1 MNHAR
6 RLHSTAELAELAEK
20 QQPDW
25 AGSAVN
31 PLTRYVLTGLAF
43 VVAVSVVMSAQRGGD
58 DVLAKVD
65 HLVYATPDLDLGVKT
80 IETLVGVRAT
90 AGGQHPGLGT
100 RNALIALGPSTY
112 LEIIGPDP
120 DQPRSSQPRR
130 FGIDDLKAPR
140 LIGWVAKGTQLE
152 QVVVN
157 ARNAGVGLGA
167 VIAGSRKRPDGVVLS
182 WRYTDPGVVLEN
194 RLIPY
199 FIDWGTSPHPA
210 STAPRGATL
219 VAFRA
224 EHPEAGRVQAMLRQL
239 GLDLVV
245 QPGSR
250 PALIATIDGPK
261 GRVELRGSG

>member
-1 MNHAR
+1 MR
-6 RLHSTAELAELAEK
+6 MTSDLLACVAAVVTMSIA
-20 QQPDW
+20 
-25 AGSAVN
+25 AG
-31 PLTRYVLTGLAF
+31 
-43 VVAVSVVMSAQRGGD
+43 AQRGGD

-80 IETLVGVRAT
+80 IESLLGVRAT

-120 DQPRSSQPRR
+120 DQPRLSQPRR
-130 FGIDDLKAPR
+130 FGIDDLKTPR
-140 LIGWVAKGTQLE
+140 LVGWVAKGTQLE

-167 VIAGSRKRPDGVVLS
+167 VIAGSRKRPDGVVLA
-182 WRYTDPGVVLEN
+182 WRYTDPSVVLEN

-224 EHPEAGRVQAMLRQL
+224 EHPEAGRVQATLRQL
-239 GLDLVV
+239 GLNLPV
-245 QPGSR
+245 QQGSR
-250 PALIATIDGPK
+250 PALIATIDSPK
-261 GRVELRGSG
+261 GRVELRGAG